1 MKSGNEADQVY
12 IVHMLECIER
22 VKTYT
27 SDGEFV
33 FRQSQLVQD
42 AVIRNL
48 EVMAESSQR
57 LSESTKLIAPDVPW
71 RSISGFRNIMVHDY
85 LGLDLEVIWSVV
97 SQELPN
103 LEMALSKIKELKD
116 RYVSCMKSGLRVGQ
130 SVVVKMILMRFSNA
144 C

>member
-1 MKSGNEADQVY
+1 
-12 IVHMLECIER
+12 MLECIER

-27 SDGEFV
+27 FDGESV
-33 FRQSQLVQD
+33 FLQSQLVQD

-48 EVMAESSQR
+48 QVMAESSQH

-103 LEMALSKIKELKD
+103 LEIALSKIKEPKD
-116 RYVSCMKSGLRVGQ
+116 
-130 SVVVKMILMRFSNA
+130 
-144 C
+144 

>member
-1 MKSGNEADQVY
+1 MKSGNEADHIY
-12 IVHMLECIER
+12 ILHMLECIER

-27 SDGEFV
+27 SDGESV
-33 FRQSQLVQD
+33 FLQSQLVQD

-48 EVMAESSQR
+48 QVMAESSQR

-116 RYVSCMKSGLRVGQ
+116 
-130 SVVVKMILMRFSNA
+130 
-144 C
+144 

>member
-1 MKSGNEADQVY
+1 MKSGSEADRVY

-27 SDGEFV
+27 AGDESV

-48 EVMAESSQR
+48 QVMAESSQR
-57 LSESTKLIAPDVPW
+57 LSESTKSMTPDVPW

-85 LGLDLEVIWSVV
+85 LGLDLDVIWSVV
-97 SQELPN
+97 SQELPT
-103 LEMALSKIKELKD
+103 LEMALS
-116 RYVSCMKSGLRVGQ
+116 RV
-130 SVVVKMILMRFSNA
+130 KALNY
-144 C
+144 

>member
-27 SDGEFV
+27 ADGEFV

-48 EVMAESSQR
+48 QVMAESSQR
-57 LSESTKLIAPDVPW
+57 LSESTKLIALDVPW
-71 RSISGFRNIMVHDY
+71 RSISGFRNIIVHDY
-85 LGLDLEVIWSVV
+85 LGLDLDVIWSVV
-97 SQELPN
+97 SQELPP
-103 LEMALSKIKELKD
+103 LEIALSRIK
-116 RYVSCMKSGLRVGQ
+116 G
-130 SVVVKMILMRFSNA
+130 FN
-144 C
+144 

>member
-1 MKSGNEADQVY
+1 MNSGSEADQVY

-27 SDGEFV
+27 SDGESV

-48 EVMAESSQR
+48 QVMAESSQR
-57 LSESTKLIAPDVPW
+57 LNDSTKLIAPDVPW

-85 LGLDLEVIWSVV
+85 LGLDLDVIWSVV
-97 SQELPN
+97 SQELPH
-103 LEMALSKIKELKD
+103 LEMALFRIKGFK
-116 RYVSCMKSGLRVGQ
+116 
-130 SVVVKMILMRFSNA
+130 
-144 C
+144 